1 MHMLIFLHNV
11 EKGSFQSIPLHQD
24 TYDLHYPAQRSEGNL
39 VLHNQIFVTFYTFEN
54 ENITS

>member
-11 EKGSFQSIPLHQD
+11 EKESFQSISLHQD

-39 VLHNQIFVTFYTFEN
+39 VLHNQIRL
-54 ENITS
+54 